1 MARRDT
7 AFAAYVEE
15 RRPQLYRAAYFL
27 CGDPDRAED
36 VLQTALAKLYVAW
49 HRASRAD
56 NVDAYVRRALVN
68 AHIDDG
74 QRAWRRHERSSDDL
88 TLHAR
93 TTESSQVEQ
102 DDELFAALRALP
114 PGQRRVVVLRH
125 YWELSVQE
133 TAAELGISTGTV
145 KSQTSAA
152 LASLRTILTTEG
164 AR

>member
-7 AFAAYVEE
+7 AFAAYVAE

-27 CGDPDRAED
+27 CGDADRAED

-68 AHIDDG
+68 AHIDEG
-74 QRAWRRHERSSDDL
+74 QRAWRRREQPIEDVAPFAGTTDDP
-88 TLHAR
+88 H
-93 TTESSQVEQ
+93 VEQ